1 MHSCVWKVR
10 RKTSFLQSE
19 TSCLSQEAHR
29 KQPAM
34 QQPQLQLESRFEFS
48 CFSSSEV
55 KALVWPP
62 PLQGPLSLQRGAWL
76 APKVMRKL
84 WSDCLWMANL
94 TADSLSPS
102 LGTTGWLSSSA
113 YAHRA
118 PVQSLAS
125 VLSSVT
131 CRFSIPFELLS
142 LSPVPDSFKIS
153 PFQESQASIG

>member
-55 KALVWPP
+55 KALVWPL
-62 PLQGPLSLQRGAWL
+62 PLQGPLFLQRGAWL

-113 YAHRA
+113 YAHRPLCNHWPLFLA
-118 PVQSLAS
+118 QWPAGFQSLLS
-125 VLSSVT
+125 FCPWVL
-131 CRFSIPFELLS
+131 FLILS
-142 LSPVPDSFKIS
+142 R
-153 PFQESQASIG
+153 